1 MKFLEWED
9 FAKEI
14 NEYGRYGYVKKQSSY
29 NPFTGVNHMV
39 LEHKTRFND
48 IVEFVLYPDQESY
61 DRDYKNEAYIPT
73 PTRSEKFLQEMPK
86 FQVEPKIDHRTRE
99 HRSERYP
106 VKPGEKKEELEESP
120 PRPPNP
126 SQSQRPKPGP
136 PRNRRKR
143 K

>member
-9 FAKEI
+9 FAREI
-14 NEYGRYGYVKKQSSY
+14 NEYGRYGYIKKRSSY
-29 NPFTGVNHMV
+29 NPFTGVNSMT
-39 LEHKTRFND
+39 LEHKTRFD
-48 IVEFVLYPDQESY
+48 VVEFVLYPDRESY
-61 DRDYKNEAYIPT
+61 DSDYKNEAYTPT

-86 FQVEPKIDHRTRE
+86 FHIEPKIDHRTRE

-106 VKPGEKKEELEESP
+106 AKPGEKKETEESP

-126 SQSQRPKPGP
+126 PKPGP

-143 K
+143 